1 MDDILRDF
9 LTETSESIEQVD
21 RELLRLE
28 RDPDNQD
35 VLAHVF
41 RLVHTIKGTC
51 GFLGLNRLEA
61 VSHAAESLMAR
72 LREGAPVTSEIVD
85 TILAAMDRIKL
96 IVRGLE
102 ETAAEPEGDDADLIE
117 TLARRTDH
125 AAMMADAVAEALAG
139 TPEPPDALRRDPD
152 PGDDGAARL
161 LADVADMLRR
171 GPEPDESPPAPAPA
185 PARRPARPAAAPAPA
200 PARSQA
206 LARAPMIRVGLDT
219 LESLM
224 TMVSELVLT
233 RNQLV
238 EIARRTDNTDIK
250 GPLQRLSNVT
260 AELQERVMKTRMQPI
275 SSAWQKLPR
284 LVRDLSAELGKDI
297 ELELAGAETEI
308 DRQVLELIKD
318 PFTHLVRNAA
328 DHGLETPQERRRAGK
343 PGRGTISI
351 SAAHEGGTITIVVA
365 DDGRGLDV
373 GRIAAKA
380 LERGLATPAEID
392 RMDEERIA
400 RFIFEP
406 GFSTVSSVSHVS
418 GRGVGMDVVRNNIEL
433 IGGSVD
439 VRSTPGAGAEFS
451 LKIPLT
457 LAIVSALIIE
467 VAGHRFALPQSV
479 VVELVQ
485 PGSSPEHALKAMN
498 GSWLLRLRDALIPV
512 VRLDT
517 LLGIRTAE
525 QAPSPETGFI
535 VVMRVGKRVCGI
547 SVDGVFHTEEIVVKP
562 MSGLLRGLT
571 TYSGNTIL
579 GDGAVILILDP
590 NGVVAR
596 VGEDPRPARA
606 EGEEQPQARQPVHEE
621 RSSFLVFR
629 AGPGELKAVPLAA
642 VTRLEEFE
650 TSALETV
657 GARTVAQYRGGLIPI
672 LPAHP
677 DMALRGDGIQPVLL
691 FTDSRRTVGIAI
703 DEVVDIVEERL
714 DIQPMGQ
721 SDGIVG
727 TAVIRGRATQIV
739 DVAHYLPAE
748 GPHAAAAVHRPGTAR
763 RRVLLVDG
771 APFFRGMLMPVLKAA
786 GYEVAPLADVDA
798 ALALLARGERF
809 DVIVADVEAPGRNG
823 FDLVEECAGDGRNAG
838 VPVIALASQPH
849 SAAIDRARRLGFADF
864 VAKFDRAGLLDAIAE
879 SLAPLERAA

>member
-21 RELLRLE
+21 RELVRFE
-28 RDPDNQD
+28 RDPNNHA
-35 VLAHVF
+35 VLANVF

-51 GFLGLNRLEA
+51 GFLGLNRLEG
-61 VSHAAESLMAR
+61 VSHAAESLMSR
-72 LREGAPVTSEIVD
+72 LRDGAPVTSEAVD
-85 TILAAMDRIKL
+85 VILASMDRIKV
-96 IVRGLE
+96 IIRALE
-102 ETAAEPEGDDADLIE
+102 ETAAEPEGDDSDLIAAIE
-117 TLARRTDH
+117 RRVSH
-125 AAMMADAVAEALAG
+125 AEMMSGVVAEALASQPPPPPVHPSSRPEQRE
-139 TPEPPDALRRDPD
+139 TPPAAAAVPVLAEKDPEP
-152 PGDDGAARL
+152 
-161 LADVADMLRR
+161 V
-171 GPEPDESPPAPAPA
+171 S
-185 PARRPARPAAAPAPA
+185 RPAATPRQSPT
-200 PARSQA
+200 ARSKAQA
-206 LARAPMIRVGLDT
+206 LTRAPMIRVGLDT

-238 EIARRTDNTDIK
+238 DIARRTDNADFK

-297 ELELAGAETEI
+297 ELELSGADTEI

-318 PFTHLVRNAA
+318 PFTHLIRNAA
-328 DHGLETPQERRRAGK
+328 DHGLETPQERRLSGK
-343 PGRGTISI
+343 PGRGTIRI

-380 LERGLATPAEID
+380 LERGLATPAEIE

-418 GRGVGMDVVRNNIEL
+418 GRGVGMDVVRSNIEL

-439 VRSTPGAGAEFS
+439 VRWTAGEGAEFT

-467 VAGHRFALPQSV
+467 VAGQRFALPQSV
-479 VVELVQ
+479 VMELVQ
-485 PGSSPEHALKAMN
+485 PGSSSEHGLKSMR
-498 GSWLLRLRDALIPV
+498 GSWLLRLRDMLIPV
-512 VRLDT
+512 VRLDA
-517 LLGIRTAE
+517 LLGIQEPGTK
-525 QAPSPETGFI
+525 PSPESGFI
-535 VVMRVGKRVCGI
+535 VVIRVGKRVCGI
-547 SVDGVFHTEEIVVKP
+547 SVDAVFHTEEIVVKP
-562 MSGLLRGLT
+562 MSGLLRSLSAF
-571 TYSGNTIL
+571 SGNTIL

-590 NGVVAR
+590 NGIVAR
-596 VGEDPRPARA
+596 FGDDPKPGRGEPEDQKAPSRT
-606 EGEEQPQARQPVHEE
+606 PVHEE

-629 AGPGELKAVPLAA
+629 AGGGELKAVPLAS

-650 TSALETV
+650 MAALETV
-657 GARTVAQYRGGLIPI
+657 GGRTVTQYRGEIIPI
-672 LPAHP
+672 LLAQPG
-677 DMALRGDGIQPVLL
+677 MTLRTDGIQPVLL
-691 FTDSRRTVGIAI
+691 FTEDRRTVGIAI

-714 DIQPMGQ
+714 DIQPIGQ
-721 SDGIVG
+721 ASGIIG
-727 TAVIRGRATQIV
+727 TAVIRGRSTEIV
-739 DVAHYLPAE
+739 DVAHYLPSRTLEA
-748 GPHAAAAVHRPGTAR
+748 GGFPSHSPGGNR

-786 GYEVAPLADVDA
+786 GYEVAPLADIDG

-809 DVIVADVEAPGRNG
+809 DAIVVDVDAPGRNG
-823 FDLVEECAGDGRNAG
+823 FDLAEDLAAGGRHPD
-838 VPVIALASQPH
+838 VPVIALASQLDS
-849 SAAIDRARRLGFADF
+849 SAVDRARRLGLADF
-864 VAKFDRAGLLDAIAE
+864 VGKFDRKGLLDALVE
-879 SLAPLERAA
+879 SIEAVETAA